1 LAEETLF
8 EGAAEK
14 FGNLRSRTVKEI
26 RQNRGEFWLDQDAI
40 NIEGDNLNWSFVCH
54 AVL

>member
-1 LAEETLF
+1 VAKETLF

-14 FGNLRSRTVKEI
+14 FGNLRRGTVEQI

-40 NIEGDNLNWSFVCH
+40 NVEGDNLDRGLVRH
-54 AVL
+54 AA